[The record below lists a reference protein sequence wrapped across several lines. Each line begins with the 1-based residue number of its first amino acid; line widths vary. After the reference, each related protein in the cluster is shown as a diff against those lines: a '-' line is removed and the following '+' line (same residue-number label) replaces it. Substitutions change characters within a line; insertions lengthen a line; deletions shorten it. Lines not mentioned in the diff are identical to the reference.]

1 MLRRIKRA
9 GFGLSVAVMVG
20 LITAG
25 LAAGAANA
33 ASQPIGIELNRVDEQ
48 GPSCRAS
55 FVIANPGPETFSSFK
70 LDLVVFDKGG
80 TITRRLAADVAPL
93 RADKTS
99 VKIFDIPDTGCGGI
113 GSILVN
119 DVLDCRAAD
128 KAVADCVGRL
138 SVTSK
143 LPIKLLK

>member
-1 MLRRIKRA
+1 MLHRTILV
-9 GFGLSVAVMVG
+9 GFGLSAAVVAGVVAG
-20 LITAG
+20 TA
-25 LAAGAANA
+25 LA

-55 FVIANPGPETFSSFK
+55 FVIANSGPETFSSFK

-80 TITRRLAADVAPL
+80 TIVKRLAADVAPL

-99 VKIFDIPDTGCGGI
+99 VKVFDIPDTGCGGI

-119 DVLDCRAAD
+119 DVLDCREGEKPAD
-128 KAVADCVGRL
+128 DCVGRL
-138 SVTSK
+138 AVTSK